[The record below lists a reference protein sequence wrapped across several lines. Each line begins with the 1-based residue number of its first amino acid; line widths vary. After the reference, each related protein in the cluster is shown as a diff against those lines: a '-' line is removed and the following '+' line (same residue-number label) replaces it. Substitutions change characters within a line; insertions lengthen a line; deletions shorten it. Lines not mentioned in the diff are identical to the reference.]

1 MRFKTRLLHLAVLA
15 SIYSASLLAFA
26 DRMCQIQ
33 DAVTVQQSVWTL
45 CARDRV
51 YSTSDQGKTWQ
62 FVTLPPETL
71 YRGLIFLDARRAFI
85 VGDAGT
91 LLASEDGGKT
101 WAPRKLPSTDN
112 LADITFVGESGWIV
126 THSGMVLH
134 TSDGGRTWARQETK
148 LAQGLASVF
157 FSDAKNGWAVGWIG
171 VVIRTKDGGQT
182 WERKDIADANWSLTA
197 VHFRDAKNGWI
208 LGMFGQMLR
217 TRDGGD
223 TWALQ
228 TMPSKNLL
236 TFVYFDG
243 AGRGYA
249 TVDNDVLTSQDN
261 GEKWD
266 AAGIGKWL
274 FLKRLIP
281 VGNTIWA
288 VGTFQI
294 MQFDSAKKEWA
305 TLPNVP
311 SSQT

>member
-15 SIYSASLLAFA
+15 LSCSASLLAYA
-26 DRMCQIQ
+26 ERMCQIQ

-71 YRGLIFLDARRAFI
+71 YRGLVFLDARRAYI

-91 LLASEDGGKT
+91 LLASEDAGKT

-112 LADITFVGESGWIV
+112 LTDITFVGESGWIV
-126 THSGMVLH
+126 GHSGLVLH

-157 FSDAKNGWAVGWIG
+157 FIDAKNGWAVGWIG

-182 WERKDIADANWSLTA
+182 WERKDVADANWSLSS

-217 TRDGGD
+217 TKDGGEK
-223 TWALQ
+223 WELQ
-228 TMPSKNLL
+228 AMPSKNLM
-236 TFVYFDG
+236 TAVFFDA

-249 TVDNDVLTSQDN
+249 TVDNDVLTSPDN

-266 AAGIGKWL
+266 AAGISQWM
-274 FLKRLIP
+274 FLKRVVQ
-281 VGNTIWA
+281 VGNTVWA

-294 MQFDSAKKEWA
+294 IQFDSAKKQWVP
-305 TLPNVP
+305 LPNVP
-311 SSQT
+311 STQT